1 MTSTLLLYRL
11 HLRTLVTKARLVGLF
26 AVGLAA
32 LGLGL
37 ALRFTNHPETRADR
51 VYTELITTFGLN
63 LIVPVTALVFASAAF
78 GDPTDDKTMVY
89 LWLTPVPRWRLV
101 ASALAA
107 SLTIAIPVAV
117 IPLAAATILAGSTSR
132 VVLAT
137 SIGSAFATVAYTAV
151 FLGLGLRVR
160 RALAW
165 GLAYL
170 LIWELAV
177 ARAAKGAAKLSISVY
192 SRSLLAKIAD
202 HVAPKNGT
210 SLAAA
215 VIVPPLVIVAAL
227 VLTTWWLARAEV
239 A

>member
-1 MTSTLLLYRL
+1 MLLYRL
-11 HLRTLVTKARLVGLF
+11 YLRTLVTKARLVSLS

-37 ALRFTNHPETRADR
+37 ALRFADHPETRADR
-51 VYTELITTFGLN
+51 VYTALITTFGLN

-107 SLTIAIPVAV
+107 SLTIAVPVAV
-117 IPLAAATILAGSTSR
+117 IPLVAAVSIAGSSSR
-132 VVLAT
+132 VVMAT
-137 SIGSAFATVAYTAV
+137 AVGSAFATVAYTTV

-170 LIWELAV
+170 LVWELAV

-192 SRSLLAKIAD
+192 TRSLLARIAD
-202 HVAPKNGT
+202 HVAPRNGT
-210 SLAAA
+210 SLVAAL
-215 VIVPPLVIVAAL
+215 VVPPLVIVVAL
-227 VLTTWWLARAEV
+227 VLTTRWLARAEV